1 MLWCL
6 SFIDIIERKALF
18 LILSVNGMEK
28 NNKEQN
34 SNKRNN
40 LKYMREIYGATQEEI
55 AERLDVSRVSIS
67 NWENGAGGRMSR
79 VNQEKLTNLYG
90 LSYDYFYDREIDNEA
105 KNIIIETRNKARYA
119 EQEFDMQK
127 EEKIQTIFKSY
138 SFKDAVENY
147 MYAMKMVIALAD
159 NCSLQELELAYKI
172 NEQMSKRLTS
182 AFEIRK
188 QDIEKGDEIQSLFK
202 KLTMTTETQLY

>member
-28 NNKEQN
+28 NNKEQGN
-34 SNKRNN
+34 NKKNN

-172 NEQMSKRLTS
+172 NEQMSKRLTT
-182 AFEIRK
+182 AFETRK

>member
-28 NNKEQN
+28 NNKEQG
-34 SNKRNN
+34 NKKNN

-172 NEQMSKRLTS
+172 NEQMSKRLTT
-182 AFEIRK
+182 AFETRK

>member
-28 NNKEQN
+28 NNKEQS

>member
-1 MLWCL
+1 M
-6 SFIDIIERKALF
+6 

-28 NNKEQN
+28 NNKEQVAK
-34 SNKRNN
+34 KRNN

-67 NWENGAGGRMSR
+67 NWENGAGGKMSR

-90 LSYDYFYDREIDNEA
+90 LTYDYFYDREIDNEA

-127 EEKIQTIFKSY
+127 EEKIQNMFKAY

-147 MYAMKMVIALAD
+147 MYSMKVVIALAD

-172 NEQMSKRLTS
+172 NEQMSKRLS
-182 AFEIRK
+182 SVFESRK

-202 KLTMTTETQLY
+202 KLTMTTETKLY